1 MKFLRHISVP
11 FVISLLI
18 VLCGCNFT
26 SSFTNRDADKK
37 DAEKVT
43 DKFFEY
49 SKKNDT
55 VAIYKLFSKKFF
67 EAASKGKLSTIL
79 NGSQKRLGDM
89 VSDSLIDWQTKVITG
104 TENSAEYRFLYKIHR
119 SKYDSKEEFDM
130 TKDEDGKIRIDYY
143 NVESDGF
150 FK

>member
-1 MKFLRHISVP
+1 MKSLKHLSLPLIS
-11 FVISLLI
+11 SLLI

-26 SSFTNRDADKK
+26 SSFTNRDADKN

-43 DKFFEY
+43 NKFFEY

-55 VAIYKLFSKKFF
+55 AAIYKLFSKKFY
-67 EAASKGKLSTIL
+67 EAASKEKLNTIL
-79 NGSQKRLGDM
+79 TGSQKRLGDM
-89 VSDSLIDWQTKVITG
+89 VGDSLIDWQTKVTTG
-104 TENSAEYRFLYKIHR
+104 TDNSAEYKFLYKIHR

-130 TKDEDGKIRIDYY
+130 IKDEDGKIRIAYY